1 MATRRPT
8 PHGFPPHLAGVAA
21 AAFLLL
27 ALALQAPLA
36 AAAQDQPPPWLLCGP
51 EPVSGNYTAN
61 STYQANINRL
71 AATLPRNASSA
82 AFLYATGSVGA
93 VPDIVYALALCRGD
107 ANASACGRCVAT
119 AFRGAQEGCP
129 LFKDAMAFYDLC
141 QLRFSNRNFFLD
153 DDYIVNTYIL
163 QGPQLAAPAGARAR
177 SAAGAFD
184 ATVGR
189 LVNATADYAA
199 ENSSARFATG
209 VVGFG
214 DESGPRI
221 YALAQCTPDRTVD
234 ICRTCLNTIISQLLL
249 SYFGGRNGGGV
260 FGVWCSFRYEVYPFF
275 SGQPLL
281 QLPMFV
287 ATPAAPASRRQ
298 DKSRNKTGT
307 VLAVVMPTT
316 GALLAITVFWFW
328 RRRSS
333 DEQSFPTYSTSS
345 DDIHGADMLLHD
357 LSTLRVA
364 TEDFAESKI
373 LGKGGFGMVYK
384 GILPDGQEIA
394 VKRLCQSSRQ
404 GIEELKSELVLVAKL
419 HHKNLVRLIGVCLQ
433 EQQKILVYEY
443 MPNRSL
449 DGILFDP
456 ERNKEL
462 DWAKRFN
469 IVNGIARGLQYL
481 HEESQLKIVHRD
493 LKASNILLD
502 SNYVPKIS
510 DFGLA
515 KIFGGD
521 QSKYVTLRV
530 AGTYGYMAPE
540 YAMRGLYSIKSDVFS
555 FGVLVL
561 EIVTGRRN
569 SGSYSTEQDIDL
581 INTVWE
587 HWTRG
592 NAMDLVDPSLM
603 LSESDGPPPTEQM
616 LMCIHIGLQC
626 VQRKPSARPAMSWVN
641 VMLSSGTVCLP
652 SGLSRSAFFIQ
663 EVTVSVSDTSDGDSA
678 TWPGAASGCAD
689 DDSAATHQ
697 WQSTRQDESRHFG
710 PVRSSPLNF
719 RPVTS
724 KRILSVLNKIYL

>member
-36 AAAQDQPPPWLLCGP
+36 AAAQDQPPPPPPWLLCGP

-71 AATLPRNASSA
+71 AATLRRNASSA

-141 QLRFSNRNFFLD
+141 QLRFCNRNFFLD
-153 DDYIVNTYIL
+153 DGYIVNTYIL

-234 ICRTCLNTIISQLLL
+234 ICRTCLNTIISQLLP

-298 DKSRNKTGT
+298 AQTLGGRISPGT
-307 VLAVVMPTT
+307 RRLIRQEARVVFGGRVMPWKARTHLGSSSVSVT
-316 GALLAITVFWFW
+316 SFGDIGAL
-328 RRRSS
+328 
-333 DEQSFPTYSTSS
+333 
-345 DDIHGADMLLHD
+345 D
-357 LSTLRVA
+357 LPVDCNFIA
-364 TEDFAESKI
+364 
-373 LGKGGFGMVYK
+373 
-384 GILPDGQEIA
+384 LP
-394 VKRLCQSSRQ
+394 
-404 GIEELKSELVLVAKL
+404 
-419 HHKNLVRLIGVCLQ
+419 
-433 EQQKILVYEY
+433 
-443 MPNRSL
+443 
-449 DGILFDP
+449 
-456 ERNKEL
+456 
-462 DWAKRFN
+462 
-469 IVNGIARGLQYL
+469 
-481 HEESQLKIVHRD
+481 
-493 LKASNILLD
+493 
-502 SNYVPKIS
+502 
-510 DFGLA
+510 
-515 KIFGGD
+515 
-521 QSKYVTLRV
+521 
-530 AGTYGYMAPE
+530 
-540 YAMRGLYSIKSDVFS
+540 
-555 FGVLVL
+555 
-561 EIVTGRRN
+561 
-569 SGSYSTEQDIDL
+569 
-581 INTVWE
+581 
-587 HWTRG
+587 
-592 NAMDLVDPSLM
+592 
-603 LSESDGPPPTEQM
+603 SESSISGMQNVGYDGTW
-616 LMCIHIGLQC
+616 
-626 VQRKPSARPAMSWVN
+626 SD
-641 VMLSSGTVCLP
+641 TVSLP
-652 SGLSRSAFFIQ
+652 SMTFTDDGAGLSA
-663 EVTVSVSDTSDGDSA
+663 G
-678 TWPGAASGCAD
+678 
-689 DDSAATHQ
+689 
-697 WQSTRQDESRHFG
+697 
-710 PVRSSPLNF
+710 
-719 RPVTS
+719 
-724 KRILSVLNKIYL
+724 LS